1 MTSQIKS
8 GKHLSSRSK
17 KSPVDE
23 AGLTLQVVN
32 EANLTLVG
40 GRKSLPWLRHQPNL
54 SSIQN
59 RPPAKGE
66 TLVNE
71 EDECTFTRKYMS
83 KTGIKAGV
91 SFMSPDMDC
100 PQIFHGASSIVV
112 SPLVLLG
119 DNLPG
124 PVIAQSNPTA
134 TVRTK
139 KTFYPTVLERPGTC
153 SSPQLFFPL
162 SPLLNLLL
170 DLLDSS
176 LRDCSL
182 PRL

>member
-83 KTGIKAGV
+83 NSAIKSDCNG
-91 SFMSPDMDC
+91 SDEEDLLPHSP
-100 PQIFHGASSIVV
+100 GAAPARPLSSSSHSLLSSI
-112 SPLVLLG
+112 SYSTSSTRLYEIALSLG
-119 DNLPG
+119 
-124 PVIAQSNPTA
+124 
-134 TVRTK
+134 
-139 KTFYPTVLERPGTC
+139 FRPP
-153 SSPQLFFPL
+153 SF
-162 SPLLNLLL
+162 
-170 DLLDSS
+170 
-176 LRDCSL
+176 
-182 PRL
+182 